1 MDNSFFRFPRTFLD
15 RVTAHFNSQ
24 STTANVLTAT
34 TASAALFAAW
44 VVSDYHAWKALGT
57 GGTPPTPQ
65 GYVRMTKWRLIRAFS
80 FDSLRDPSKLSPE
93 GPSYLNIWLPNRS
106 KSRPKTQSRPM
117 PQRQVPVKLDEAV
130 KHRLHALPK
139 KYCKEHPTLL
149 KLDLSNVEGRSA
161 DAIYALPNLPNRH
174 PSATDGM
181 LKDEIAHTHHAENSL
196 HIWLSEADARKV
208 VESGWGERFPLSA
221 MGMLHPGLTF
231 VYAPR
236 SMDDLDVIEEIVK
249 AGVAYVTGE
258 TL

>member
-1 MDNSFFRFPRTFLD
+1 MDRL
-15 RVTAHFNSQ
+15 AAQ
-24 STTANVLTAT
+24 STATNILTAT

-44 VVSDYHAWKALGT
+44 VWSDYHAWKGLGT

-65 GYVRMTKWRLIRAFS
+65 GYMRMTKLRLIRAFS
-80 FDSLRDPSKLSPE
+80 FDSLRDPSKLSQE

-106 KSRPKTQSRPM
+106 KSRPKTQSRTM

-130 KHRLHALPK
+130 KQRLHALPK
-139 KYCKEHPTLL
+139 KYCKENPTLL
-149 KLDLSNVEGRSA
+149 KLDLSNVEGRSS

-174 PSATDGM
+174 PSATDRI

-196 HIWLSEADARKV
+196 HVWLSQADARKV

-231 VYAPR
+231 VYAPK
-236 SMDDLDVIEEIVK
+236 SMEDVDVIEEIIK

-258 TL
+258 RL